1 MYLQSIFNSH
11 VARMATFTVV
21 VWLHAVLL
29 LPGVVLMVLFEA
41 PLGLPFPLSIHV
53 AFALGVPV
61 LATLSSWR
69 ILGCP
74 QSPDRLT
81 LLTFLLAIGIE
92 ILATLVTLAMQALL
106 RGVGG
111 EPPAPVFLFLA
122 AHRHSV
128 ILLCALATL
137 VLTIYGGRACL
148 ERARA
153 GDDRA
158 ALQTGIQLYAFQRLV
173 FGDCLALANGDA
185 WLAAAVPLACLAGL
199 AIACRDHLPSA
210 AGLRTAAGAACPRLI
225 RISQARLP
233 ARENRP

>member
-1 MYLQSIFNSH
+1 
-11 VARMATFTVV
+11 
-21 VWLHAVLL
+21 
-29 LPGVVLMVLFEA
+29 
-41 PLGLPFPLSIHV
+41 
-53 AFALGVPV
+53 VPV

-69 ILGCP
+69 ILRCP

-81 LLTFLLAIGIE
+81 LLTFLLATGIE

-148 ERARA
+148 ERASA

-185 WLAAAVPLACLAGL
+185 WLAAAMPLACLAGL
-199 AIACRDHLPSA
+199 AIAGRDHWPA
-210 AGLRTAAGAACPRLI
+210 PAGVGAAARAVCHRLT
-225 RISQARLP
+225 RIGRLLPP